1 MMQIPP
7 LAIWHLCRF
16 SIRLCQLIMKL
27 NIKGLRR
34 IRRLRVSIIMSRKM
48 GGHIINTRRAV
59 SIVLTLLQFVRLT
72 ELVEY
77 LLPNDEVSLKKGRLS
92 TLTMFI

>member
-1 MMQIPP
+1 
-7 LAIWHLCRF
+7 
-16 SIRLCQLIMKL
+16 
-27 NIKGLRR
+27 
-34 IRRLRVSIIMSRKM
+34 MSRKM